1 MDTGLY
7 IKENFRFNDDA
18 GTSMYSQLASF
29 IRHQV
34 RLGVFRVNDKMV
46 TENELC
52 DILKISRTTVRLAMN
67 ELLEEGLIVRQRGK
81 GSFIADKK
89 INRKLNSLYNFS
101 DSMREQGIKP
111 HSVVLQSAIIEADEV
126 IATKLNLPEGQRK
139 IFLLKRVRYGDD
151 TPLLLETTAIPY
163 NLCQGIELHDF
174 EASSL
179 YDVLKNQFGLNIAHA
194 TENIDAI
201 IINKP
206 AAHHLQCNDKVMAGY
221 QIERISFLETG
232 FVFEYTTSVT
242 RADKCSFR
250 IDLFNANQNA
260 GKSRIDFS
268 RHLKR

>member
-7 IKENFRFNDDA
+7 IKENFRFKDDA
-18 GTSMYSQLASF
+18 ETSMYSQLASF
-29 IRHQV
+29 IRHQI
-34 RLGVFRVNDKMV
+34 RLGVFQVDDKMV

-67 ELLEEGLIVRQRGK
+67 ELLAEGLIVRQRGK
-81 GSFIADKK
+81 GSFIANKK

-111 HSVVLQSAIIEADEV
+111 HSVILQSDIVEADDV
-126 IATKLNLPEGQRK
+126 IASKLSLPPGQRK

-163 NLCQGIELHDF
+163 NLCQGIEQCDF
-174 EASSL
+174 EVTSL
-179 YDVLKNQFGLNIAHA
+179 YDVLKNQYGLNIAHA

-201 IINKP
+201 IINK
-206 AAHHLQCNDKVMAGY
+206 AAACHLQCQDKLMAGY
-221 QIERISFLETG
+221 LIERTSFLDSG
-232 FVFEYTTSVT
+232 FIFEYTTSVT

-250 IDLFNANQNA
+250 IDLFNAKQNA
-260 GKSRIDFS
+260 GRPRIDFS
-268 RHLKR
+268 RQLKR